1 MLPILHK
8 TPRNK
13 SINQSINRITIWLMK
28 KIFCL
33 LIIEI
38 PKRLDKKKKEKT
50 QPNNSLTKRYASK
63 VFVTNFILFA
73 AAYVFTVVSIIW
85 NFARY

>member
-1 MLPILHK
+1 MAKMLPILHK
-8 TPRNK
+8 TPRNQ

-38 PKRLDKKKKEKT
+38 PKKLDKKRKKKHNLT
-50 QPNNSLTKRYASK
+50 TRLPNGMHPKYLLQTSFFLQLHTFSQLYP
-63 VFVTNFILFA
+63 
-73 AAYVFTVVSIIW
+73 
-85 NFARY
+85 